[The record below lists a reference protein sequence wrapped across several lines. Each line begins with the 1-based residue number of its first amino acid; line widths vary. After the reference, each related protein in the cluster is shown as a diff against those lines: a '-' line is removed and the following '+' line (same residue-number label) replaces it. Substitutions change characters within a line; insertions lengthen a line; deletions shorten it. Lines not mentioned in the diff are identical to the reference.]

1 MRSRGNPNVHIV
13 AFYVGLN
20 ALLMLV
26 LSYLV
31 GSARGRQGALDPGAT
46 GDASLTR
53 AIRMH
58 GNYAEYVGLAMVI
71 LLTLERLGYGDIWLH
86 VLGAG
91 FTLGRVSHAYGMT
104 RTKHPNA
111 PRFVG
116 NATTGLTLLVGGIAC
131 IAPLLGIG

>member
-1 MRSRGNPNVHIV
+1 MEIV

-31 GSARGRQGALDPGAT
+31 GSSRGRQGALEPGAT

-58 GNYAEYVGLAMVI
+58 GNYAEYVGLALII
-71 LLTLERLGYGDIWLH
+71 LLMLALLGYNEIWLH
-86 VLGAG
+86 GIGAG
-91 FTLGRVSHAYGMT
+91 FTLGRVSHAYGMM
-104 RTKHPNA
+104 REKHPNA
-111 PRFVG
+111 PRFLG
-116 NATTGLTLLVGGIAC
+116 NATTGLTLLIGGLAC
-131 IAPLLGIG
+131 ITPLLGVG